1 MAPNRDL
8 AYARPDE
15 VRLTPDH
22 EDFREP
28 QLSRHLTLV
37 WPLRDMGPRQT
48 ELAVAWGAEQ
58 SGPGAIIGAYRP
70 SPGAGRARLGPISLQ
85 PLRTGKSRRRSPGRQ
100 RDLRLCRSKAAWQ
113 AAHLPRLVPWRISY
127 SPLIHQIICHT
138 KPLKSH
144 KENVRPQS
152 LSLRQSAQSGHSFSA
167 AEPRPKPHRMRRFA
181 V

>member
-48 ELAVAWGAEQ
+48 ELAVPWALSNPDPARS
-58 SGPGAIIGAYRP
+58 SGRIGPVQELGVPGAVQFRFK
-70 SPGAGRARLGPISLQ
+70 

-138 KPLKSH
+138 NRGRDAH
-144 KENVRPQS
+144 C
-152 LSLRQSAQSGHSFSA
+152 
-167 AEPRPKPHRMRRFA
+167 
-181 V
+181 